1 MTFSKNGIALSVLVV
16 EFILASLGIEFEV
29 GSIERTVQAIAVLVS
44 FILMVWNQIDRMDT
58 KWFVLKK

>member
-1 MTFSKNGIALSVLVV
+1 MIFSKNGIALSVLVV

-29 GSIERTVQAIAVLVS
+29 GSIERTVQAVAVLVS
-44 FILMVWNQIDRMDT
+44 FILMIWNQIDRMDT